1 MDTVPFFDF
10 RLKLKQ
16 NILDNKYINR
26 YSSDIHRD
34 IEAVKLATDAL
45 CGGYGY
51 VQEISQNPFGY
62 LTICDLQV

>member
-1 MDTVPFFDF
+1 
-10 RLKLKQ
+10 LKQ